1 MLEQL
6 EVRHSDE
13 RGRGLFACAPLP
25 ADSLV
30 LRALPA
36 AVVADDAE
44 ARRRCCVCL
53 ARTDR
58 PPCARCGAAVL
69 CKRCA
74 ENSGARMLH
83 DDECAALRLLRD
95 APAADRP
102 AGETRSLR
110 LLMRTQLWRWRATRR
125 PEDEQYTTEWWGA
138 GDALGDELDDVDD
151 LAAPPDD
158 SAVWPNLFATAQ
170 QARYF
175 LPAETR
181 RAHEAVA
188 QLVGGLLCNTLALYA
203 EEGGRRREIGV
214 ALSCQAA
221 LLNHDCA
228 GYNCDWQVDADGCV
242 VVRTTRAVR
251 RGEELLL
258 SYVDPALPG
267 AERRK
272 RLRASFFFECKCAA
286 CRRDVG

>member
-1 MLEQL
+1 M
-6 EVRHSDE
+6 
-13 RGRGLFACAPLP
+13 
-25 ADSLV
+25 
-30 LRALPA
+30 LRALPPPL
-36 AVVADDAE
+36 VADDAE
-44 ARRRCCVCL
+44 ARRRRACL

-74 ENSGARMLH
+74 ENAGARLVH

-95 APAADRP
+95 ARRRPARRRDALAAAAD
-102 AGETRSLR
+102 A
-110 LLMRTQLWRWRATRR
+110 TQLWRWRATRR
-125 PEDEQYTTEWWGA
+125 PDDEQYTTDWWGA

-267 AERRK
+267 AERPK
-272 RLRASFFFECKCAA
+272 RRRASFFFECKCAA

>member
-1 MLEQL
+1 M
-6 EVRHSDE
+6 
-13 RGRGLFACAPLP
+13 
-25 ADSLV
+25 
-30 LRALPA
+30 
-36 AVVADDAE
+36 
-44 ARRRCCVCL
+44 
-53 ARTDR
+53 
-58 PPCARCGAAVL
+58 
-69 CKRCA
+69 
-74 ENSGARMLH
+74 
-83 DDECAALRLLRD
+83 
-95 APAADRP
+95 
-102 AGETRSLR
+102 
-110 LLMRTQLWRWRATRR
+110 
-125 PEDEQYTTEWWGA
+125 
-138 GDALGDELDDVDD
+138 
-151 LAAPPDD
+151 
-158 SAVWPNLFATAQ
+158 WPNLFATAQ

-272 RLRASFFFECKCAA
+272 RLRASSFFECKCAA